1 MKKKWTKNEI
11 DILIRKYSNLT
22 DDELVKIFKNRTLT
36 SIKVKAKRL
45 KLYKNKETEFKNRS
59 NAHIGK
65 RNGMYGKTSNK
76 FGKTYDEYYGTIK
89 SKMIRDKISN
99 KKKNGLGLIGEN
111 NGMYGKSPYNKGK
124 SPSNEIKNKI
134 KIGIR
139 KYWDNLSADELEK
152 RKKQLRKDWIIKRDK
167 YSEIDTIPEKI
178 TEKMLNDLGINYEKK
193 KNIGYYNCDF
203 KIKNKIIEV
212 QGDYW
217 HGNPNIYNIFDIIQ
231 TKNMNRDLRKI
242 KFLNNIGYDILCLWE
257 YDIKNNLIESK
268 QQIKDF
274 VNDGKDN

>member
-11 DILIRKYSNLT
+11 DILIRKYSNLI

-268 QQIKDF
+268 EQIKDF

>member
-268 QQIKDF
+268 EQIKDF